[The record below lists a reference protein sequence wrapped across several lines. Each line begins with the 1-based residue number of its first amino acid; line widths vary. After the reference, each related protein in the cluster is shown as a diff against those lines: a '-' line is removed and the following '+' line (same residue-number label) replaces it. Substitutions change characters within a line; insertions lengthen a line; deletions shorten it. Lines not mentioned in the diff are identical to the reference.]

1 MKNREE
7 ELKRKNKQN
16 EQLLKKQNYNK
27 SVYNKNMK
35 NYLKEKDEKEKA
47 KTINKLKKSK
57 SLNKQ
62 EMKSNKNA
70 KSQKLETNNNEFIIF
85 DKKIQ
90 KEINDGYADN
100 LESKENLNKNKKDT
114 DACYDNNVIDLRY
127 ELENQLLEEIRNKN
141 RTINHNELK
150 DEMNDKLNT
159 IKKFRNFGCLPLH
172 SQENISKMKNKEN
185 KNKKFSSEYERRRF
199 IKALKNVI
207 NERLGQQN
215 IEMQNICNCGNLSK
229 KLDTLI
235 ENGNFIINLTDLD
248 CNNNCIV
255 YKNHKEYLQKINEV
269 LKSVKELA
277 SNNKIQKDK

>member
-1 MKNREE
+1 
-7 ELKRKNKQN
+7 
-16 EQLLKKQNYNK
+16 
-27 SVYNKNMK
+27 MK

-62 EMKSNKNA
+62 EIKSNKNL
-70 KSQKLETNNNEFIIF
+70 KSQKIDMNRNEFIIF

-90 KEINDGYADN
+90 KEINEGYVNN
-100 LESKENLNKNKKDT
+100 LESKENLVKVKNKTENIIDKDT
-114 DACYDNNVIDLRY
+114 CYDNNVVDLRY
-127 ELENQLLEEIRNKN
+127 GLENQLLEEIRNKN
-141 RTINHNELK
+141 KTINHNELK

-248 CNNNCIV
+248 CKNNCIV

-269 LKSVKELA
+269 LKLVKELA

>member
-1 MKNREE
+1 
-7 ELKRKNKQN
+7 
-16 EQLLKKQNYNK
+16 
-27 SVYNKNMK
+27 MK
-35 NYLKEKDEKEKA
+35 NYLKEKEQKQKEKA
-47 KTINKLKKSK
+47 KNINKLKKSK

-62 EMKSNKNA
+62 EKKMNNKL
-70 KSQKLETNNNEFIIF
+70 KSQKLEMNSNEFIIF
-85 DKKIQ
+85 DKKNQ
-90 KEINDGYADN
+90 KEINDG
-100 LESKENLNKNKKDT
+100 LESKENLDKYKNENIKDK
-114 DACYDNNVIDLRY
+114 DAYYNNNVVDLRY

-159 IKKFRNFGCLPLH
+159 IKKFRNFGCLPLYSH
-172 SQENISKMKNKEN
+172 ENISKMKNKEN

-199 IKALKNVI
+199 IKALKNAI

-235 ENGNFIINLTDLD
+235 ENGNFIINLTDID
-248 CNNNCIV
+248 CKNNCTV